1 MADDKSDFEKANEAA
16 ALAASVLPSFLAVM
30 DKLADLIV
38 RLHAPKAD
46 AGK

>member
-1 MADDKSDFEKANEAA
+1 MADDKSDLDKAADAA

-30 DKLADLIV
+30 DKLADLIA